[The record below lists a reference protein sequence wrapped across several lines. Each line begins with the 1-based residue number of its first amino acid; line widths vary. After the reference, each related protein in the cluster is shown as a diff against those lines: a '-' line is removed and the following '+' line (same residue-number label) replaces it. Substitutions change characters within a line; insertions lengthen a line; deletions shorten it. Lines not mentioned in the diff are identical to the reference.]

1 MSEHQCLHE
10 ADLAKMAT
18 VLEAVC
24 SDVKDIK
31 RSVVGNGKVGLVTQA
46 ELNKAAIKRLWWAI
60 GGGSG
65 FFGAVI
71 LAVKFLG

>member
-46 ELNKAAIKRLWWAI
+46 ELNKAAIKRLWWTM
-60 GGGSG
+60 GGS
-65 FFGAVI
+65 FGVITLVIAV
-71 LAVKFLG
+71 VKFVG